1 MELST
6 TIKSKDE
13 LEFVIFCI
21 ENIASRHGLNAS
33 TVYTA
38 INNDSINLINKYIV
52 PGYEFLHT
60 QDKDYILDDIE
71 EVMEQQGI
79 TIRNQ
84 EVLDR
89 YLYYEGSERL

>member
-6 TIKSKDE
+6 TIKTNDE

-21 ENIASRHGLNAS
+21 ENIALRHGLNAS
-33 TVYTA
+33 NVYATIKDNSA
-38 INNDSINLINKYIV
+38 DLIHKYIV

-71 EVMEQQGI
+71 EAIKQQ
-79 TIRNQ
+79 R
-84 EVLDR
+84 
-89 YLYYEGSERL
+89 